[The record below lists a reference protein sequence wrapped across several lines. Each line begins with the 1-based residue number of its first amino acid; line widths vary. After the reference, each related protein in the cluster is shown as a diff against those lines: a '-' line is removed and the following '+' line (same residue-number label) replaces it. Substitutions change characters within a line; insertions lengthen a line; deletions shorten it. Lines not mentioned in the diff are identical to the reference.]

1 MNVLKLRCL
10 IVLQFAFWSSGCGD
24 GRPNLVRVAGHVA
37 MNGQPVTA
45 GAIIFHPDAANG
57 FQNDKP
63 SSVLQLDGS
72 FSIKTYP
79 FGDGVPP
86 GRYKVT
92 LAPEL
97 ATRIGRP
104 GFGNVSETPWEIN
117 VPPAGITDH
126 VFELP

>member
-1 MNVLKLRCL
+1 MQLLRCL
-10 IVLQFAFWSSGCGD
+10 IVLQFALWSAGCGD
-24 GRPNLVRVAGHVA
+24 GRPNLVRVAGHVT

-45 GAIIFHPDAANG
+45 GAIIFHPDSANG

-72 FSIKTYP
+72 FTMKTFPY
-79 FGDGVPP
+79 GDGVPP
-86 GRYKVT
+86 GEYKVT

-97 ATRIGRP
+97 ATRIERP
-104 GFGNVSETPWEIN
+104 RYGNVSETPWEID
-117 VPPAGITDH
+117 VPPDGLTDH